1 MTGNSTRYQ
10 FVRRALRSLF
20 AADVDLDGDLKG
32 PARKV
37 WFAEDWQEAPCG
49 LGMMLD
55 KVTGGMMK
63 RTTGLL
69 RMMDG
74 VKGLGMTETLLMA
87 GG

>member
-1 MTGNSTRYQ
+1 M
-10 FVRRALRSLF
+10 RRALRSLF

-55 KVTGGMMK
+55 KVTGGMMNWSAAD
-63 RTTGLL
+63 
-69 RMMDG
+69 DG
-74 VKGLGMTETLLMA
+74 WSEGSWND
-87 GG
+87 